1 MSTETKAASTMS
13 RTSVTLLQ
21 VTTTYTCVVGSVASP
36 SSWSPCPTSVLN
48 PRSRTSPKL
57 FTYSSGAYR
66 LSGLNPIALNPK
78 PSEAQDMRLKCAMDF
93 ASNDSFQHACIDLGV
108 VRLSLN
114 YLCQQVKTT
123 APEPF
128 YCYV

>member
-1 MSTETKAASTMS
+1 MSTETKAATTMS

-36 SSWSPCPTSVLN
+36 ISVLN

-114 YLCQQVKTT
+114 YIICVSKLRLPHLNHFIAMYK
-123 APEPF
+123 
-128 YCYV
+128 